1 MRIIKAFTCIV
12 TLAGA
17 PVVSAYDLVTH
28 FDLSGAAFD
37 KSTLGTTRVL
47 DQWGLPSLPELRQY
61 PSTPGEIAREF
72 ADVEPKCLRGVRMP
86 VAQLIACGAMFEDV
100 PGLRSFNHFFDP
112 AHGGQPLTV
121 LGVRPGSL
129 LGKPNLPSP
138 DWAIQDANP
147 EPSHQEFAF
156 KNAREYARSALTAAT
171 LQERET
177 KWGRVFQAIG
187 QVIHH
192 LQDMAQPQH
201 VRNDA
206 HLDLG
211 EEEIRVGSFIVS
223 SPRRYER
230 FTAREPAKTRVRSLA
245 GEAQSVVSFPSQ
257 NSPFTHPRKFF
268 VNGGKGIAEFTNRN
282 FVSHGTNFR
291 MTGGVARAS
300 LNYDLPVPSASVPEI
315 RSMSEL
321 LNGEAPSNGI
331 LRVCN
336 GSTDVC
342 FVSFYGSDVTDA
354 LTGTAATNR
363 RASTYSLFD
372 QDLER
377 FGATVQ
383 TVDVTTG
390 QTYSTQKIFA
400 LNRFNFDAAH
410 EFLIPRAVGYSAGLI
425 NYFFRGDIDLV
436 YDEKTQGYFI
446 ANNGGESLQGAFEL
460 YYDGKNDTRHR
471 IDQQDW
477 GAVTVGSGQRVPV
490 TVAFP
495 DWNTAETPKDRDR
508 YLLVFH
514 GDMGEERASG
524 GWEAVAA
531 KVVDLSP
538 FIVFKAA
545 MGSEVR
551 GVGGADFNM
560 IVPSGYETRIRD
572 LARSNIGGIVLT
584 VNGQEFP
591 AQYVTAPGAAGCWG
605 TAECA
610 RIGGSF
616 GVDGVWEFY
625 LYRNNQLI
633 AMNAGLVQPIVATE
647 DFRDLYARPN
657 ASFVWICGF
666 MNTVEA
672 SGLSLTR
679 GPLTAGSAIIGLS
692 LRDPADGSQL
702 SVFEF
707 MAHDRGVPA
716 NMFMTDVG
724 MSAMRNIRVGQG
736 VRPPSDTQ
744 WTPGRLACQVA
755 EQL

>member
-1 MRIIKAFTCIV
+1 MSKARILIGVALV
-12 TLAGA
+12 TVSQLAI
-17 PVVSAYDLVTH
+17 AYDTVSH
-28 FDLSGAAFD
+28 FDLSRVAFD
-37 KSTLGTTRVL
+37 KSVL
-47 DQWGLPSLPELRQY
+47 RTSSVLSRWGLEGDPDRLNF
-61 PSTPGEIAREF
+61 PSTAGAIDIEF
-72 ADVEPKCLRGVRMP
+72 SRVEPQCIRSVPLPIR
-86 VAQLIACGAMFEDV
+86 QLVACGAMFEDV
-100 PGLRSFNHFFDP
+100 PFIRSLNHFVDP
-112 AHGGQPLTV
+112 AHAGQPLTV
-121 LGVRPGSL
+121 LGVRPGNL
-129 LGKPNLPSP
+129 LGQPNLPSP

-156 KNAREYARSALTAAT
+156 KNAREYARGALTAAT
-171 LQERET
+171 LQEREAN
-177 KWGRVFQAIG
+177 WGRVFQTIG

-206 HLDLG
+206 HLALG
-211 EEEIRVGSFIVS
+211 EEEIRVGSVVIA
-223 SPRRYER
+223 SPSRYER
-230 FTAREPAKTRVRSLA
+230 YTAREPAKTRVQSLA
-245 GEAQSVVSFPSQ
+245 GEAQSVVSYPSQ
-257 NSPFTHPRKFF
+257 DSQLTHPRKFF
-268 VNGGKGIAEFTNRN
+268 VNGGKGIAEYTNRN

-291 MTGGVARAS
+291 MTGGVARAA
-300 LNYDLPVPSASVPEI
+300 LNYELPVPSASVPEI
-315 RSMSEL
+315 RSMTEL
-321 LNGEAPSNGI
+321 LNGDAPSNGV

-336 GSTDVC
+336 GDADTC
-342 FVSFYGSDVTDA
+342 FVSFYRSEVTDA
-354 LTGTAATNR
+354 LTGTAATND

-383 TVDVTTG
+383 TVDLATG
-390 QTYSTQKIFA
+390 QTYPTQKVFA

-436 YDEKTQGYFI
+436 YDERTQGYFI
-446 ANNGGESLQGAFEL
+446 VNNGGEALQGAFEL
-460 YYDGKNDTRHR
+460 YYDGKDDTRYP
-471 IDQQDW
+471 IAQGNWD
-477 GAVTVGSGQRVPV
+477 ALTVGSGQRVPV
-490 TVAFP
+490 AVAFP
-495 DWNTAETPKDRDR
+495 NWSTAAEPKDRDR
-508 YLLVFH
+508 YILVFH
-514 GDMGEERASG
+514 GDMGEEKASG

-572 LARSNIGGIVLT
+572 LARSDIGGIVLT

-610 RIGGSF
+610 RIGGNF

-633 AMNAGLVQPIVATE
+633 ATNAGVVLPLVATE
-647 DFRDLYARPN
+647 DFRNLYARPN
-657 ASFVWICGF
+657 ATFSWICGF
-666 MNTVEA
+666 MHTVEA

-679 GPLTAGSAIIGLS
+679 GPLTAGSATIGLS
-692 LRDPADGSQL
+692 LRDPVEGSL
-702 SVFEF
+702 LRVFEF

-716 NMFMTDVG
+716 NMFVTDVG
-724 MSAMRNIRVGQG
+724 LSAMKNVRIGQA

-744 WTPGRLACQVA
+744 WAPGRLACQVV
-755 EQL
+755 EE